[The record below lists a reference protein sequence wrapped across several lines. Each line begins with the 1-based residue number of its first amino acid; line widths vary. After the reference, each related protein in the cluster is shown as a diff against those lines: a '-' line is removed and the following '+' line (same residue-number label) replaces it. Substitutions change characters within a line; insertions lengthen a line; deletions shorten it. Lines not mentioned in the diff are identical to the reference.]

1 MIRNKSYILSD
12 DQGINRKKNGK
23 LLQQCALMQ
32 FSALFVVD
40 TSINEKLLNLFLKS
54 FNIYQKEGINLVL
67 IG

>member
-40 TSINEKLLNLFLKS
+40 TSINEKLLNLFL
-54 FNIYQKEGINLVL
+54 NHL
-67 IG
+67 IFIRKKA